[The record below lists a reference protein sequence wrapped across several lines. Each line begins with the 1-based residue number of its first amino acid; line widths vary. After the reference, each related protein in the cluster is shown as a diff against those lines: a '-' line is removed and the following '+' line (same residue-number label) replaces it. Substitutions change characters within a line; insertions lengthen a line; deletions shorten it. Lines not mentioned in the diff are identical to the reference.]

1 MFIRLMPFALVL
13 SSFISAGQSGATPPA
28 QPKFELETFH
38 MAIMKKASGSKEH
51 QQSEFSKEHRAYWQ
65 GIADKGD
72 LLLAGPIVNGGG
84 DIAAVMIF
92 HAASKDEA
100 LKIASDEPN
109 VKSNQWTAAVYPWL
123 TQKGVLP
130 GVKKYDPAT
139 SYFLG
144 FLVRGDK
151 FTSAESPE
159 RQRIQEGHLAN
170 MKRLADAGKL
180 VAGGP
185 FAEDIELRGIFVFK
199 TANLDEANELT
210 NTDPAVQ
217 ADRLK
222 IQLHEWKLPLDSF
235 RK

>member
-1 MFIRLMPFALVL
+1 VFIRFLPFALLL
-13 SSFISAGQSGATPPA
+13 SSFMSAQQSSPTPPGRA
-28 QPKFELETFH
+28 KFELETFH
-38 MAIMKKASGSKEH
+38 IAIMKKASGSNENQQVELSKEH
-51 QQSEFSKEHRAYWQ
+51 QSYWQ
-65 GIADKGD
+65 RIAEKGD
-72 LLLAGPIVNGGG
+72 LLLAGPITDRGG
-84 DIAAVMIF
+84 DLAAVMIF
-92 HAASKDEA
+92 RATTKDEA
-100 LKIASDEPN
+100 LRITTGEPN
-109 VKSNQWTAAVYPWL
+109 VKSKQWTAEVYPWL

-130 GVKKYDPAT
+130 GIKKYDPAT

-159 RQRIQEGHLAN
+159 RQRIQEGHMAN

-199 TANLDEANELT
+199 TATLDEANELT

-217 ADRLK
+217 AGR
-222 IQLHEWKLPLDSF
+222 
-235 RK
+235 